1 VNTYMDAL
9 IEDPELS
16 REVSNLYN
24 DVRWSPLP
32 WMSVELE
39 AQTPIVSGGSG
50 FSEYAT
56 GFRFLPHRNVE
67 LEARY
72 RYLDNHPVLLDSS
85 RVDLRAYARLGEN
98 WGLGMRQTFEMDDG
112 TLEVQQYTVHR
123 DLGSWVAGVG
133 ITHRD
138 NRIEDEFGLVFS
150 LSLKDFPAVS
160 LPFQIDAE

>member
-1 VNTYMDAL
+1 
-9 IEDPELS
+9 
-16 REVSNLYN
+16 
-24 DVRWSPLP
+24 
-32 WMSVELE
+32 
-39 AQTPIVSGGSG
+39 
-50 FSEYAT
+50 
-56 GFRFLPHRNVE
+56 
-67 LEARY
+67 
-72 RYLDNHPVLLDSS
+72 
-85 RVDLRAYARLGEN
+85 VDLRAYARLGEN